1 MSSRSGGASS
11 PPKAGDGDERLR
23 RALEEL
29 AAAARE
35 RLDRK
40 AIGWNRNGGSPRLP
54 LRLAVPLGP
63 VGEDLVAQTR
73 AALEREIDSFL
84 DHQAVFLPGRVFCLR
99 CGQADCEHSRPT
111 EARQVF
117 AGFGPS
123 GLPRFLDFGQW
134 LLERQ
139 HPQVDRLYAE
149 PPRLVTDFATGKE
162 LHSEL
167 LPAFR
172 DRKTGFRLEGQVT
185 AGWFRVPMR
194 DRRPAMI
201 ALTFQVLSSAP
212 KAKKG
217 KGRYRR
223 LGMNVLGQGPEGEAL
238 GDLYDRLDDL
248 PWKPAQQWG
257 QEALD
262 TLDRAQGPGAGTWQE
277 VSQRID
283 GILNGM
289 ARRLQQARR
298 SRDRRTEHAQDRHK
312 TGERPT
318 RMALKDLAAARDES
332 FLFDRRRKTV
342 VVLGQRGRAHVW
354 SLEGKLV
361 TSIRYS
367 GDSIERKKKLE
378 IWRPARL
385 EEIVAL
391 RKVVGVEADAPV
403 DAARPVR

>member
-134 LLERQ
+134 LL
-139 HPQVDRLYAE
+139 
-149 PPRLVTDFATGKE
+149 
-162 LHSEL
+162 
-167 LPAFR
+167 
-172 DRKTGFRLEGQVT
+172 
-185 AGWFRVPMR
+185 
-194 DRRPAMI
+194 
-201 ALTFQVLSSAP
+201 
-212 KAKKG
+212 
-217 KGRYRR
+217 
-223 LGMNVLGQGPEGEAL
+223 
-238 GDLYDRLDDL
+238 
-248 PWKPAQQWG
+248 
-257 QEALD
+257 
-262 TLDRAQGPGAGTWQE
+262 
-277 VSQRID
+277 
-283 GILNGM
+283 
-289 ARRLQQARR
+289 
-298 SRDRRTEHAQDRHK
+298 
-312 TGERPT
+312 GERGQPVI
-318 RMALKDLAAARDES
+318 LQCDL
-332 FLFDRRRKTV
+332 
-342 VVLGQRGRAHVW
+342 
-354 SLEGKLV
+354 
-361 TSIRYS
+361 
-367 GDSIERKKKLE
+367 
-378 IWRPARL
+378 
-385 EEIVAL
+385 
-391 RKVVGVEADAPV
+391 
-403 DAARPVR
+403 

>member
-1 MSSRSGGASS
+1 M
-11 PPKAGDGDERLR
+11 
-23 RALEEL
+23 
-29 AAAARE
+29 
-35 RLDRK
+35 
-40 AIGWNRNGGSPRLP
+40 
-54 LRLAVPLGP
+54 
-63 VGEDLVAQTR
+63 
-73 AALEREIDSFL
+73 
-84 DHQAVFLPGRVFCLR
+84 
-99 CGQADCEHSRPT
+99 
-111 EARQVF
+111 
-117 AGFGPS
+117 
-123 GLPRFLDFGQW
+123 
-134 LLERQ
+134 
-139 HPQVDRLYAE
+139 
-149 PPRLVTDFATGKE
+149 TDFATGKE

-201 ALTFQVLSSAP
+201 ALTFQALSSAP

-223 LGMNVLGQGPEGEAL
+223 LGLNVLGQGPEGEAL

-277 VSQRID
+277 VSQRIE

-318 RMALKDLAAARDES
+318 RMALKDLAAAREES

-354 SLEGKLV
+354 SPEGKLV
-361 TSIRYS
+361 TSVRYS

-378 IWRPARL
+378 IWRPASP
-385 EEIVAL
+385 EEIVTL
-391 RKVVGVEADAPV
+391 RKVVGVEASAPV
-403 DAARPVR
+403 NTARPVR

>member
-1 MSSRSGGASS
+1 MS
-11 PPKAGDGDERLR
+11 PPRNETGHQPAGADDARLR

-40 AIGWNRNGGSPRLP
+40 AIGWNRDGTNPRLP
-54 LRLAVPLGP
+54 LRLLVPLGAVDDEL
-63 VGEDLVAQTR
+63 VGQVR

-99 CGQADCEHSRPT
+99 CSQPDCEHSRPT
-111 EARQVF
+111 DARQVF

-123 GLPRFLDFGQW
+123 GMPRFLDFGQW
-134 LLERQ
+134 LLERK
-139 HPQVDRLYAE
+139 HPQVDLLYTE

-172 DRKTGFRLEGQVT
+172 DRKTGFRIEGQVT
-185 AGWFRVPMR
+185 AGWFRVPRR
-194 DRRPAMI
+194 DRRPAAL

-212 KAKKG
+212 KAQKG

-223 LGMNVLGQGPEGEAL
+223 LGLNMLGQGPEGEAL
-238 GDLYDRLDDL
+238 GDLYERLDEL
-248 PWKPAQQWG
+248 PWKAAQQWG

-262 TLDRAQGPGAGTWQE
+262 TLDRAQGPQAGSWKD

-312 TGERPT
+312 TGDRPT
-318 RMALKDLAAARDES
+318 SFALKDLAIAREES

-342 VVLGQRGRAHVW
+342 VVLGQRGRAHIW
-354 SLEGKLV
+354 NLDGKLV

-367 GDSIERKKKLE
+367 TDSIERKKKLE
-378 IWRPARL
+378 IWRPARV
-385 EEIVAL
+385 EEIAGL
-391 RKVVGVEADAPV
+391 RKVVGVEAATPV
-403 DAARPVR
+403 NSARRVKR